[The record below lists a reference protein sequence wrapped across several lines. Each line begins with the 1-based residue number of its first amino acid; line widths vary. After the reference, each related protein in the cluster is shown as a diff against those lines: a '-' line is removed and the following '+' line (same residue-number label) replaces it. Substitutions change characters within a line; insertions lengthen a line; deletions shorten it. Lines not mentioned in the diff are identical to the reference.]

1 MRALLIEPLQRD
13 VPVPSAEDKS
23 SAFVDLPRDV
33 PVPSCE
39 ARSSQFNPPRVASR
53 GSLAQESVLAMR
65 GVADRDARTIGLA
78 AMRRVAPVGV
88 LMIGVLIVG
97 VVGCGGR
104 AAKKTMP
111 SSAMPT
117 PAIAVGACGT
127 PDHDGVVNAQAGLV
141 RLERAD
147 RDLNNDGQDEV
158 VTVDRSMCNS
168 SGNCHWNVFAP
179 APPSEGC
186 QRFLGTIS
194 GRALQVATDD
204 KPSDGGY
211 VPVRAF
217 WQQSEGRV
225 LVQAYR
231 FSAGGY
237 RLVDV
242 LMCQQGDGDALHCE
256 EQSAK

>member
-1 MRALLIEPLQRD
+1 MRALLIDLQ
-13 VPVPSAEDKS
+13 
-23 SAFVDLPRDV
+23 RDV

-53 GSLAQESVLAMR
+53 GSWMRESVPSKTHANSVLA
-65 GVADRDARTIGLA
+65 GIA
-78 AMRRVAPVGV
+78 AMRRVALV
-88 LMIGVLIVG
+88 GVLIVG
-97 VVGCGGR
+97 AVACGGR
-104 AAKKTMP
+104 AAKKTLP

-127 PDHDGVVNAQAGLV
+127 PEHDGVVNAQAAV
-141 RLERAD
+141 VKLERAD
-147 RDLNNDGQDEV
+147 RDLNNDGQSEV
-158 VTVDRSMCNS
+158 VTVDRSMCS
-168 SGNCHWNVFAP
+168 SNGNCHWNVFAP

-186 QRFLGTIS
+186 QRYLGTIS
-194 GRALQVATDD
+194 GRALQVAADD

-211 VPVRAF
+211 LPIRAF

-231 FSAGGY
+231 FAAGGY
-237 RLVDV
+237 RLADV
-242 LMCQQGDGDALHCE
+242 LLCQQADGDALHCE

>member
-1 MRALLIEPLQRD
+1 MRALLID
-13 VPVPSAEDKS
+13 CT
-23 SAFVDLPRDV
+23 RDV

-53 GSLAQESVLAMR
+53 GSWQRETVFTTAGFPFAGQSAMR
-65 GVADRDARTIGLA
+65 WVAL
-78 AMRRVAPVGV
+78 VG
-88 LMIGVLIVG
+88 ILIVG
-97 VVGCGGR
+97 AVGCGGR
-104 AAKKTMP
+104 AGKKTLP
-111 SSAMPT
+111 SAMPT

-147 RDLNNDGQDEV
+147 RDLNNDGQAEV
-158 VTVDRSMCNS
+158 VTVDRSMCS
-168 SGNCHWNVFAP
+168 GSGNCHWNVFAP

-211 VPVRAF
+211 LPVRAF

-231 FSAGGY
+231 FTAGGY
-237 RLVDV
+237 RLADV
-242 LMCQQGDGDALHCE
+242 LLCRQAEGDALHCE
-256 EQSAK
+256 EQSTK